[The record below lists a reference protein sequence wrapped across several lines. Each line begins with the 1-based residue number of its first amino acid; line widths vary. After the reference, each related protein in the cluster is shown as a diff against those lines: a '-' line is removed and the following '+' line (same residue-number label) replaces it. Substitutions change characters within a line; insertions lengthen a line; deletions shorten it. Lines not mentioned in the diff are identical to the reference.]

1 MYGVNDAAAAAA
13 SITHAEPVPATCIGA
28 VVGSKGSGLRHL
40 RETSGCAVEV
50 PREEDAYGN
59 RHVKLTGAPDRVQLG
74 VALLQDMI
82 LQISSGSYRGP
93 TPMPMPLPPPPNAA
107 GKRKLDALAPFQPPH
122 HTGLL
127 PPAPAHAA
135 SLAPPYGVPGAF
147 GVAASPF
154 PALSLP
160 HLATALPPVSQLLPA
175 KSATAAI
182 RVLVDSSKVTSIVER
197 GGAGLKQLR
206 ESSGASLE
214 LMREPLLGGR
224 LLCISPPFDAALK
237 CLGLLCGKLGS
248 LDRPAEAVRSDVVID
263 PRFPDAAAA
272 AVNPAAP
279 TPAASAAA
287 ARAGPPELTIRL
299 LFAGEAV
306 GRLIG
311 KGGAGLRALREK
323 HGVGVDL
330 PRQTQHGDEVRVLT
344 LSGDVVAVYSAACD
358 ALVAM
363 RSETPIA

>member
-74 VALLQDMI
+74 DMI

-107 GKRKLDALAPFQPPH
+107 GKPRKRKLDALAPFQPPH

-135 SLAPPYGVPGAF
+135 SLAPPYGGAGAF
-147 GVAASPF
+147 GVAASP
-154 PALSLP
+154 
-160 HLATALPPVSQLLPA
+160 
-175 KSATAAI
+175 
-182 RVLVDSSKVTSIVER
+182 R
-197 GGAGLKQLR
+197 
-206 ESSGASLE
+206 
-214 LMREPLLGGR
+214 
-224 LLCISPPFDAALK
+224 
-237 CLGLLCGKLGS
+237 LLCGKLGS
-248 LDRPAEAVRSDVVID
+248 PDRPAEAVRSDVVID

-323 HGVGVDL
+323 HG
-330 PRQTQHGDEVRVLT
+330 TQHGDEVRVLT

>member
-1 MYGVNDAAAAAA
+1 
-13 SITHAEPVPATCIGA
+13 
-28 VVGSKGSGLRHL
+28 
-40 RETSGCAVEV
+40 
-50 PREEDAYGN
+50 
-59 RHVKLTGAPDRVQLG
+59 
-74 VALLQDMI
+74 MI

-135 SLAPPYGVPGAF
+135 SLAPPYGGAGAF

-248 LDRPAEAVRSDVVID
+248 PDRPAEAVRSDVVID

-323 HGVGVDL
+323 HGVGAEL
-330 PRQTQHGDEVRVLT
+330 GERRVRTRVPLLGGT
-344 LSGDVVAVYSAACD
+344 FGAAR
-358 ALVAM
+358 L
-363 RSETPIA
+363 